1 MMIAIR
7 ELIEADCD
15 LISAAF
21 SQQGWNKPAA
31 QYQKYWRES
40 QQGSRLVLV
49 AEFDQVFAGY
59 VTIVWESDYPPF
71 RETQIPEIVDFNV
84 LFKYQQRGVGT
95 ALMDE
100 AERRIAQ
107 RSNKVGIGV
116 GLMADYGNA
125 QILYAKRGYIP
136 DGRGIF
142 GHGRW
147 LAYGEQITIDDDVAL
162 YLTKSF

>member
-7 ELIEADCD
+7 ELIEADCN

-21 SQQGWNKPAA
+21 SQQGWNKPVA
-31 QYQKYWRES
+31 QYQKYWWES
-40 QQGSRLVLV
+40 LLGRRTVLV
-49 AEFDQVFAGY
+49 AEYDQDFAGY

-71 RETQIPEIVDFNV
+71 REAQIPEIVDFNV
-84 LFKYQQRGVGT
+84 LINYQRHGVGT

-116 GLMADYGNA
+116 GLMTDYGNA
-125 QILYAKRGYIP
+125 QILYAKRGYLP